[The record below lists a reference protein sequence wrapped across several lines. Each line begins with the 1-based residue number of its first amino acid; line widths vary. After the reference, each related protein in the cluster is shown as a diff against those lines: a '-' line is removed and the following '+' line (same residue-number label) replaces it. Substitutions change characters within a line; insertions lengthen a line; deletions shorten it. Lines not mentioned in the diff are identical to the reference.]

1 MRLLAPDIVVPSV
14 ADLAVTWLDA
24 RGIKLILLDRDNTI
38 ATPKEHIIPASVR
51 AWIARAR
58 EHGFLLAI
66 VSNNTH
72 TQVIADTAKELG
84 ISYISG
90 AWKPLPFG
98 VKRACEVA
106 GIHPRETA
114 LVGDQIFTDCL
125 AAKLAGTVS
134 VKVSPLSPNEAPW
147 STALR
152 RIGEAC
158 AGIRR
163 ETHRGRS

>member
-1 MRLLAPDIVVPSV
+1 MKFLAPDIVVPSV
-14 ADLAVTWLDA
+14 GDLDVTWLDA

-38 ATPKEHIIPASVR
+38 ATPKEHVIPPSVR
-51 AWIARAR
+51 TWIARAR
-58 EHGFLLAI
+58 RRGFSLAI

-72 TQVIADTAKELG
+72 TQIIADTAEELG

-98 VKRACEVA
+98 VKRACKVA
-106 GIHPRETA
+106 GVLPHETA

-134 VKVSPLSPNEAPW
+134 VKVSPLSSNEAPW

-152 RIGEAC
+152 RFGETC

-163 ETHRGRS
+163 ETHQRPS

>member
-14 ADLAVTWLDA
+14 VDLDFSFLEA
-24 RGIKLILLDRDNTI
+24 RGVKLILLDRDNTI
-38 ATPKEHIIPASVR
+38 ATPKEHIIPVSVR
-51 AWIARAR
+51 AWIAHAR
-58 EHGFLLAI
+58 RRGFLLAI

-72 TQVIADTAKELG
+72 KDVIAATAKELG
-84 ISYISG
+84 ISYIAG

-98 VKRACEVA
+98 VKRACKLA
-106 GIHPRETA
+106 GVRASKTA

-125 AAKLAGTVS
+125 AAKLTGTVS

-152 RIGEAC
+152 RFGEAC